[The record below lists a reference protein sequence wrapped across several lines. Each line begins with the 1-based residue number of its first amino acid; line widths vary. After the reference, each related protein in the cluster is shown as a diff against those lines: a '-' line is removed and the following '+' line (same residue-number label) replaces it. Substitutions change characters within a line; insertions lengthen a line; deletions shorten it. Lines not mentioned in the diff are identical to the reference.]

1 MKTWPFSGGTSSF
14 LESNTAK
21 KTCQVQTANWE
32 MNQNA
37 CASTREPR
45 SAPTLNSQTRW
56 SYQIYQMV
64 SRRKDKANFFLKAG
78 TSKIGG
84 LSLLWFKLQCNC
96 NIFTKILCIYCGYL
110 NSPTFVVYLKS
121 SEAKIWKD
129 HSLGLLFTNKSI
141 LSTRTGFWW
150 KIWQCLTTRL
160 FTATKQRSSQTLH
173 YWRSKFTEQDSE
185 NVKNQ
190 K

>member
-64 SRRKDKANFFLKAG
+64 SRRKEKPTFFLKAG
-78 TSKIGG
+78 ISKIGG
-84 LSLLWFKLQCNC
+84 LSLLWFNV
-96 NIFTKILCIYCGYL
+96 IATFFAKILCIYCGYFRWP
-110 NSPTFVVYLKS
+110 SFVLYIKR

-129 HSLGLLFTNKSI
+129 HSLGLLFTNKSM
-141 LSTRTGFWW
+141 LSTRTGFW
-150 KIWQCLTTRL
+150 
-160 FTATKQRSSQTLH
+160 
-173 YWRSKFTEQDSE
+173 
-185 NVKNQ
+185 
-190 K
+190 

>member
-64 SRRKDKANFFLKAG
+64 SRRKEKPTFFLKAG
-78 TSKIGG
+78 ISKIGG
-84 LSLLWFKLQCNC
+84 LSLLWFNVIATFLPKYYAS
-96 NIFTKILCIYCGYL
+96 IVDILSRQLLSFIL
-110 NSPTFVVYLKS
+110 KKS

-160 FTATKQRSSQTLH
+160 CTARKLRMTETSFTK
-173 YWRSKFTEQDSE
+173 
-185 NVKNQ
+185 
-190 K
+190 